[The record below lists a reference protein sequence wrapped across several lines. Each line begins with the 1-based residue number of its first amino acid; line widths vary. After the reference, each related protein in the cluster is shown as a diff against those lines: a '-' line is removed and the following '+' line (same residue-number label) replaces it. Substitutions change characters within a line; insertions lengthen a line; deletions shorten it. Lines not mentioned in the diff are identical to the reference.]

1 MATYYWVGGSGT
13 WDGVAT
19 ANWSASSGG
28 AGGSGPP
35 LSGDTVIFDDNSG
48 TGTCTTAAGSVSNL
62 ITLNSSNL
70 ILNLGANHTNGGSF
84 TFTKGALDLDGFTLS
99 ASGAASSGTGIR
111 SIAFG
116 TGKVRLTGSGFT
128 VWNFANLTNFSYTGT
143 PTVELSANAASG
155 NRTLNNGF
163 QGGASE
169 ANAVSFY
176 ITAGTDTIN
185 ANNPLY
191 AKTTDFT
198 GFSGTRLNF
207 AHWLYGDLV
216 LSSTMSLNA
225 GTVQTRFLATSG
237 AQNVTTNGKTL
248 DFPLIVD
255 APSATVA
262 FQDALTLGATRSFTL
277 INGTVKLKDGAT
289 TTVGSFVT
297 SSTNQKFLQST
308 VAGSQATLSQAG
320 GTVNAN
326 NLTIKDINATGG
338 ATWNAYTTN
347 NNVDAGN
354 NLGWDFSLQIGRCI
368 YTRRKNKRILP

>member
-35 LSGDTVIFDDNSG
+35 LSGDTVVFDDNSG

-70 ILNLGANHTNGGSF
+70 VLKLGANHTNGGVF
-84 TFTKGALDLDGFTLS
+84 TFTKGSLDLNGFTLS

-116 TGKVRLTGSGFT
+116 TGKVQVTGSGFT
-128 VWNFANLTNFSYTGT
+128 VWNFANITNFSYTGT

-176 ITAGTDTIN
+176 ITAGTDTIS
-185 ANNPLY
+185 ANSPLY

-198 GFSGTRLNF
+198 GFSGTRLNV

-216 LSSTMSLNA
+216 LSPTMTLSA

-237 AQNVTTNGKTL
+237 TQNVTSNGRTL

-255 APSATVA
+255 APNATVA

-277 INGTVKLKDGAT
+277 TNGTVKFKDGAT
-289 TTVGSFVT
+289 TAVGSFVT
-297 SSTNQKFLQST
+297 SGTNQKFLQST
-308 VAGSQATLSQAG
+308 LAGSQATLSQAS
-320 GTVNAN
+320 GTVSTNY
-326 NLTIKDINATGG
+326 LTIQDINAAGG
-338 ATWNAYTTN
+338 ATWLAYVTN
-347 NNVDAGN
+347 NNVNAGN
-354 NLGWDFSLQIGRCI
+354 NSGWDFYTQIGKYI
-368 YTRRKNKRILP
+368 YTRRKSKRVLP